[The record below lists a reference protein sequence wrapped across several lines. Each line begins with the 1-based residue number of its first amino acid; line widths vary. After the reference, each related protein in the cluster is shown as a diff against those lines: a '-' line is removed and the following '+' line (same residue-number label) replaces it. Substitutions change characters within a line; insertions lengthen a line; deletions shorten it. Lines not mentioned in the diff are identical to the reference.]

1 MINID
6 YFYVSWCVLRE
17 ECLAAVVCVTSGST
31 FATFSIL
38 DTTAHSSSRNTHH
51 VFLNPPNLIAIITRM
66 TIIYH
71 ITTQEEWD
79 TAVSQGE
86 YHAESLSDDGFIH
99 CSAKEQI
106 LIPANEMYRW
116 QFGLILLKIESDLVT
131 SKLVYEDCY
140 ETGMDFPH
148 IYGPL
153 NIDAVQGTIDFPPND
168 DGSFSLPAGL

>member
-1 MINID
+1 
-6 YFYVSWCVLRE
+6 
-17 ECLAAVVCVTSGST
+17 
-31 FATFSIL
+31 
-38 DTTAHSSSRNTHH
+38 
-51 VFLNPPNLIAIITRM
+51 M

-86 YHAESLSDDGFIH
+86 YQAESLSDDGFIH
-99 CSAKEQI
+99 CSAKEQV

-153 NIDAVQGTIDFPPND
+153 NIDAVQGTIDFPPNE